1 MIAALTVLALLFA
14 AQPPDPTLPPATATV
29 VLAAEGRGVQI
40 YRCTQQDASY
50 TWVFQSPEA
59 TLFDPK
65 THQQLGTHGAG
76 PTWTWQDGS
85 AITGKVLQKLPSP
98 DPNSIPWLLLSTTPS
113 GTAAGALTPITLVRR
128 SDTHGGNP
136 PATGC
141 DAQHAN
147 ATLRVPYT
155 ATYTFYATQS
165 K

>member
-1 MIAALTVLALLFA
+1 MLRAFLFPLLLLLQKA
-14 AQPPDPTLPPATATV
+14 PDPTLPPATAAV
-29 VLAAEGRGVQI
+29 VYTAEGRGVQI
-40 YRCTQQDASY
+40 YRCTQQDASH

-76 PTWTWQDGS
+76 PTWTWKDGS
-85 AITGKVLQKLPSP
+85 AIAGKVLQKLPSP

-113 GTAAGALTPITLVRR
+113 GTATGALTSVTLVRR

-147 ATLRVPYT
+147 AILRVPYT
-155 ATYTFYATQS
+155 ATYTFYAGA